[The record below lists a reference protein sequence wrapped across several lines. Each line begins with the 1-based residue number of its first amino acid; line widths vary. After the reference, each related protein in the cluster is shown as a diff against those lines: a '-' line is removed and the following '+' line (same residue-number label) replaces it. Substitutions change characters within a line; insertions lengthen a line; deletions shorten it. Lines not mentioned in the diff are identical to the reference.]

1 MKIKLDFSEECK
13 ANNYTLDMPGTY
25 AIFIRKNCFHRWK
38 QIQRYADINMALYD
52 FKMLKRAADSMTI

>member
-25 AIFIRKNCFHRWK
+25 AIYIRKNCFHRWK
-38 QIQRYADINMALYD
+38 QIQRYADISWALHE
-52 FKMLKRAADSMTI
+52 FQKLKNAADSMTI

>member
-13 ANNYTLDMPGTY
+13 ADNYTLDKPGTY
-25 AIFIRKNCFHRWK
+25 AIYIRKNCFHRWK

-52 FKMLKRAADSMTI
+52 FKRLKEAAESMTI